1 MTETKIPNFDAIFCG
16 KQPLHNT
23 NHIQSHGVLLVL
35 EKSNL
40 QVVQTSENVAQL
52 VSLTREEIVG
62 KPVKNIITGESYH
75 LFQSAVLSL
84 RFKTKVPL
92 ELTFIVDG
100 SRKEYLTLIHEKDDL
115 LMVEIEFADAI
126 ENKSSFINVFQQVKQ
141 VMTAVDAATT
151 VNEVCH
157 IAALE
162 IKKISGFDKVMI
174 YTFDEDWNGTVLA
187 EAMEKNMDSYLGL
200 KFPASDIPKPAR
212 DLYFKNPFRLIPD
225 CNYEPVPLSPYVNPV
240 TNTASDLT
248 DCKLRS
254 VARVHIEYLRNMGI
268 VASMS
273 TRIIHREKLWGLIS
287 CHHRNAKFLSFEET
301 SVFEL
306 LSNALSA
313 RLSSILNKR
322 SSDRT
327 EELNNYFNTILQQ
340 TALFDDLVKM
350 LVYKSE
356 ILLKLL
362 SAEGVAICWNGKIEI
377 VGLAPEERDIAE
389 LQQWLLQKK
398 IKQTLHLPALS
409 FAYTKAELYAEM
421 AGGLVVLPIE
431 PETGN
436 CILAFRPEAIQQV
449 KWGGNPNEAIT
460 FEKNSAQYHP
470 RNSFQV
476 WKETVKGNSVA
487 WSADE
492 LAIIERFRNF
502 LVEYSLERRNR
513 DLESAIKEFTFMA
526 NLIPQLVWTARA
538 DGFVDFFNDRWYSYS
553 GLSVEQSLGS
563 GWKAALHPDDLEKT
577 VQVWEQSV
585 NKKMNYEIEYR
596 LLNNDGTY
604 SWFLGRAFPLTDS
617 SRDVIKWFGT
627 CTKIEDQKKMEKT
640 LEQKVL
646 ERTVELTALN
656 NQLEQSNSDLRQ
668 YAFVTSHD
676 LQEPVRK
683 IQVFGN
689 LLKEKYLHKNERKSE
704 EYLDKILLS
713 SARMKNLITD
723 LLAYSSVSNK
733 INWQSTDLNVVLGD
747 VLNDL
752 ELLVEE
758 KKARIDF
765 HKLPTIISQ
774 EGQMRQVFQNLLQNA
789 LHYTFV
795 GRPPEI
801 SISSRFLP
809 TADFDA
815 LTVAEGPFTEIVIKD
830 NGIGFDQKYAE
841 KIFQIFQRLQPR
853 GNLSGTGIGLSIVK
867 RIIDQ
872 HNGVIKATGVENEGA
887 TFTFILP
894 VQPVRLPNI

>member
-1 MTETKIPNFDAIFCG
+1 MAETKIPNYDAIFCG

-23 NHIQSHGVLLVL
+23 NLIQAHGVLLVL

-40 QVVQTSENVAQL
+40 QVVQTSENIAQL

-62 KPVKNIITGESYH
+62 KPVKNIIAEESFH
-75 LFQSAVLSL
+75 LFQSAFLAS

-92 ELTFIVDG
+92 ELTFLIDG
-100 SRKEYLTLIHEKDDL
+100 GKKEFLALIHEKDDL
-115 LMVEIEFADAI
+115 LMIEVEFADAI

-141 VMTAVDAATT
+141 VMAAVDVAAT

-157 IAALE
+157 IAAYE
-162 IKKISGFDKVMI
+162 IKRISGFDKVMI

-187 EAMEKNMDSYLGL
+187 EAMENEMDAYLGL

-240 TNTASDLT
+240 TNTSSDLT

-254 VARVHIEYLRNMGI
+254 VAPVHIEYLRNMGI

-287 CHHRNAKFLSFEET
+287 CHHRKAKFLSFEET

-306 LSNALSA
+306 LSNALSS
-313 RLSSILNKR
+313 RISSILNKK

-327 EELNNYFNTILQQ
+327 EELNGYFNKLIQQ
-340 TALFDDLVKM
+340 TALFDDLINM
-350 LVYKSE
+350 FVYNRE
-356 ILLKLL
+356 TLLKLL
-362 SAEGVAICWNGKIEI
+362 SAEGVAICWNGKIEM
-377 VGLAPEERDIAE
+377 VGLTPEENDITE

-398 IKQTLHLPALS
+398 ITQTLHLPALS
-409 FAYTKAELYAEM
+409 FAYTKAEQYAEL
-421 AGGLVVLPIE
+421 ASGLVVLPIE

-436 CILAFRPEAIQQV
+436 FILAFRPEAIQQI

-460 FEKNSAQYHP
+460 FEKNSARYHP
-470 RNSFQV
+470 RNSFRI
-476 WKETVKGNSVA
+476 WKETVKGSSVA

-492 LAIIERFRNF
+492 LAIVERFRNF

-513 DLESAIKEFTFMA
+513 DMEAAIKEFTFMA
-526 NLIPQLVWTARA
+526 NLIPQLVWTAKA
-538 DGFVDFFNDRWYSYS
+538 NGAVDFFNDRWYSYT
-553 GLSVEQSLGS
+553 GLSLEQSLES
-563 GWKAALHPDDLEKT
+563 GWSAVIHPDDLNRT
-577 VQVWEQSV
+577 LQVWEHST
-585 NKKMNYEIEYR
+585 KKKVNYEIEYR

-604 SWFLGRAFPLTDS
+604 QWFLGRAFPLTDS
-617 SRDVIKWFGT
+617 SKNVIKWFGT
-627 CTKIEDQKKMEKT
+627 CTHIEDQKKMEQK

-646 ERTVELTALN
+646 ERTAELTALN
-656 NQLEQSNSDLRQ
+656 NQLEQSNNDLRQ

-689 LLKEKYLHKNERKSE
+689 ILKEKYLHKNEAKSE
-704 EYLDKILLS
+704 EYLDKILFS
-713 SARMKNLITD
+713 SNRMKNLITD
-723 LLAYSSVSNK
+723 LLSYSSVSN
-733 INWQSTDLNVVLGD
+733 NTDWQLTDLNVVLAD

-752 ELLVEE
+752 ELLVAE
-758 KKARIDF
+758 KKARTDIG
-765 HKLPTIISQ
+765 KLPVIFSHEQ
-774 EGQMRQVFQNLLQNA
+774 QMRQVFQNLLQNA
-789 LHYTFV
+789 LHYNFV
-795 GRPPEI
+795 GRSPEI
-801 SISSRFLP
+801 TISSRFLP
-809 TADFDA
+809 KADFDA
-815 LTVAEGPFTEIVIKD
+815 STVAEGPFTEITITD
-830 NGIGFDQKYAE
+830 NGIGFDQRYAE

-853 GNLSGTGIGLSIVK
+853 EKLSGTGIGLSIVK

-872 HNGVIKATGVENEGA
+872 NNGLIKATGVENEGA

-894 VQPVRLPNI
+894 VQPARQEEM